1 MTPAHASQTD
11 YAQFAQAIARLTA
24 IRLDDYKQAQ
34 MERRIRDFARRR
46 QVADLGAFATLLRQ
60 DAQLL
65 REFEQHITINVS
77 EFYRNPEAF
86 AYLER
91 RVLCDVLATRRGLRL
106 WSAGCSYGA
115 EPYTLGMLAHAA
127 APGAAHSIV
136 ATDIDRAI
144 LARAKEGKGYTPED
158 IRGLPARLRDAYL
171 LREGT
176 TYAVCE
182 PIKRLVR
189 FSRFDLLSDTMT
201 QSFDLVVCRNVIIYF
216 KDEAKNRILQQ
227 LAATLHPGGWL
238 FIGGTET
245 IGRPADMGL
254 AYVAPCFYVKSGS

>member
-1 MTPAHASQTD
+1 MTTAHPAQTE
-11 YAQFAQAIARLTA
+11 YAQFARAITQLTA
-24 IRLDDYKQAQ
+24 IRLDEYKQAQ

-46 QVADLGAFATLLRQ
+46 QVTDLGAFAALLRQ
-60 DAQLL
+60 DARLL

-91 RVLCDVLATRRGLRL
+91 QVLPEILAARRGLRI

-115 EPYTLGMLAHAA
+115 EPYTLAMLALDA
-127 APGAAHSIV
+127 APRAGHSIV

-144 LARAKEGKGYTPED
+144 LARATEGKGYTPED

-171 LREGT
+171 QREGT
-176 TYAVCE
+176 TYAVRE
-182 PIKRLVR
+182 PAKRLVR

-201 QSFDLVVCRNVIIYF
+201 QPFDLVVCRNVIIYF
-216 KDEAKNRILQQ
+216 TDEAKNRILQQ
-227 LAATLHPGGWL
+227 MVTTLQPGGWL

-245 IGRPADMGL
+245 IGKPAAMGL
-254 AYVAPCFYVKSGS
+254 TYAAPCFYVKSGS